1 MFDFTIQIRSV
12 DNTKTQKIKA
22 ELVSK
27 LIAAINKQFDPLN
40 VCFQDKLDAMAEWFS
55 PTKGKIKNSTQH
67 WDESINPQSGLN
79 LIVST
84 RALTMQNVFVIN
96 KYLKKVSQ
104 NG

>member
-1 MFDFTIQIRSV
+1 MFDFTIMVRSV
-12 DNTKTQKIKA
+12 DNTKTQQIKS
-22 ELVSK
+22 ELVDK
-27 LIAAINKQFDPLN
+27 LIARLSEQFDPTN
-40 VCFQDKLDAMAEWFS
+40 VCFQDKLDVMAEWFS
-55 PTKGKIKNSTQH
+55 PTKGKLKNSTQH

-104 NG
+104 R

>member
-1 MFDFTIQIRSV
+1 MLKVNKKI
-12 DNTKTQKIKA
+12 NTKTQKIKA

-40 VCFQDKLDAMAEWFS
+40 VCFQDKLDVMAEWFS
-55 PTKGKIKNSTQH
+55 PTKGKLKNSTQH